1 MREYGSE
8 HPSVVLPDG
17 YFESLRDLGREITY
31 LRSGR
36 EALLYVSR
44 NCKRDG
50 EAVILFPAYCCWSM
64 SAPFQKSGWRIVY
77 YKLNED
83 LTVDLEYLESLLHSC
98 NPSAVLTMN
107 FYGSASTAKAVGRIK
122 AFNSDIVV
130 IEDFSHCTFSIRDIF
145 DVEVDYYVSSI
156 RKSVGVCDGAIILSK
171 AKMDESLISEES
183 GEFSSRRAV
192 AQKMKERYG
201 LSKSQDDKQFF
212 LGEIRA
218 CEGVLDEFD
227 AVRPITDL
235 ALKQIA
241 QVNGEE
247 IAYARRENMKHLWG
261 LLDGKIEMVPG
272 LERSFGGAPFSLPIL
287 VDRRDEVQ
295 HQLAQNGVYAP
306 LLWPIC
312 DEARSICPVSAKMA
326 DRMLSIPIDQRYNW
340 DDMEEISTIVID
352 SITLSGGGYL
362 TEPQLVI
369 YIFRKNYVGDR
380 IQRGACSGFNVKPVA
395 FAA

>member
-8 HPSVVLPDG
+8 HPAVVLPDG
-17 YFESLRDLGREITY
+17 YFESLRDLGREMSY

-44 NCKRDG
+44 NCKPEG
-50 EAVILFPAYCCWSM
+50 EPVILFPAYCCWSM

-83 LTVDLEYLESLLHSC
+83 LTVDLDYLDSLLHSC

-107 FYGSASTAKAVGRIK
+107 FYGSASTAKAVAMTK
-122 AFNSDIVV
+122 AFNRDIVV
-130 IEDFSHCTFSIRDIF
+130 IEDFSHCTFCLRGIF
-145 DVEVDYYVSSI
+145 DDRVDYYVSSI

-171 AKMDESLISEES
+171 AKMDESLIGDES
-183 GEFSSRRAV
+183 AEFSRRRAV
-192 AQKMKERYG
+192 AQTMKERYG
-201 LSKSQDDKQFF
+201 FSKSQDDKQFF

-261 LLDGKIEMVPG
+261 LLNGKIEMVPG

-287 VDRRDEVQ
+287 VDNRDDMQ
-295 HQLAQNGVYAP
+295 YRLARKGVYAP

-312 DEARSICPVSAKMA
+312 DEARSICAVSAKMA
-326 DRMLSIPIDQRYNW
+326 DRMLSIPIDQRYGW
-340 DDMEEISTIVID
+340 DDIEAIGRIILECTI
-352 SITLSGGGYL
+352 
-362 TEPQLVI
+362 
-369 YIFRKNYVGDR
+369 
-380 IQRGACSGFNVKPVA
+380 
-395 FAA
+395 